1 MADNTANSPYKN
13 TDDSQM
19 FVDDSA
25 IQTDKPVSS
34 PGRRRRRG
42 SSDTLQSEPQ
52 IIEQVDSIPIGNQV
66 DTTQHVSTDQ
76 WKNRRRMA
84 WVSML
89 MMVALSGAL
98 FFIQDPIK
106 IQQIG
111 VAYTIIFPSFA
122 SIVGF
127 YMGSVVW
134 SSIKG
139 K

>member
-13 TDDSQM
+13 IDESQM
-19 FVDDSA
+19 FVDDSSM
-25 IQTDKPVSS
+25 QTEKPISAPV
-34 PGRRRRRG
+34 RRRRRP
-42 SSDTLQSEPQ
+42 TEQVTETQ
-52 IIEQVDSIPIGNQV
+52 IIEQVDAIPIGNQV
-66 DTTQHVSTDQ
+66 DNTQHVSTDQ